1 MRGNGERMLP
11 RKAVAAIHPRLAVVA
26 HDMLMVWL
34 AWTAVSMMRWSLA
47 PNPSPVSLFGN
58 EVWLVL
64 AAQGAIFWWTGLYK
78 GLWRFASLPDL
89 WNIAKAAVL
98 GALAITLAVLA
109 DRRSRRLRQQ
119 AALPPDRTIPR
130 LAEDAVPMYVSGEE
144 ANTPRGADAA
154 MSPEEHER
162 LLSAATSS
170 SRLASGWADPRFV
183 THRSLGWAVLHDA
196 MVVVVD
202 AVGSVRE
209 LLPLVEKATA
219 AGKPL
224 VVVTGSIDPDAL
236 DTLAV
241 NVVQRHREALV
252 VTHPAEDLR
261 AAALD
266 LGVDVLGRTSLQ
278 AGWAPPT
285 MFAHVGDWVS
295 SKDSSWHLV
304 VAEDQAAD
312 K

>member
-1 MRGNGERMLP
+1 M
-11 RKAVAAIHPRLAVVA
+11 
-26 HDMLMVWL
+26 D
-34 AWTAVSMMRWSLA
+34 
-47 PNPSPVSLFGN
+47 
-58 EVWLVL
+58 
-64 AAQGAIFWWTGLYK
+64 
-78 GLWRFASLPDL
+78 WRFV
-89 WNIAKAAVL
+89 IGAAVL
-98 GALAITLAVLA
+98 GALAITLALLA

-119 AALPPDRTIPR
+119 AALPPDRAIPR
-130 LAEDAVPMYVSGEE
+130 LAEDAVPAYVSGED
-144 ANTPRGADAA
+144 ANTPPRGTDVVL
-154 MSPEEHER
+154 SPEDHDR
-162 LLSAATSS
+162 LLAGSTSS
-170 SRLASGWADPRFV
+170 SRLATGWADPRFV
-183 THRSLGWAVLHDA
+183 THRSLDWAVLHDA

-209 LLPLVEKATA
+209 LLPLLEKTTA
-219 AGKPL
+219 ADKPL

-241 NVVQRHREALV
+241 NVVQRHREAVV

-285 MFAHVGDWVS
+285 MFAHVDDWVS
-295 SKDSSWHLV
+295 SKDSSWYLV
-304 VAEDQAAD
+304 DSKDKAAD